1 MSAAYPFASSVKV
14 ETTLDVLG
22 TRNIETTQQ
31 GLLQQILVA
40 TAVNGGGGGSSS
52 PGLPVWTYT
61 AGAMAAGKLKTDN
74 VNPASTSSI
83 ELSVNPKIGST
94 LYGFFGAFNAAPSGL
109 YITLVDAEGRANVF
123 IVATVVNNT
132 SSFSFVGSWL
142 GGTTN
147 WSGDYQV
154 SFSTVVGALVNS
166 INGVSGGV
174 TLLPPDTGW
183 TANADA
189 GSKTSVIPSGT
200 DLDTIAAALDLLV
213 TNAGTTLK
221 TVAEKCKALEYALAN
236 NLRPNA

>member
-1 MSAAYPFASSVKV
+1 MSAAYPFASSVRV
-14 ETTLDVLG
+14 EETLDVLG

-61 AGAMAAGKLKTDN
+61 ASAMAPGKLKTDSAAPILTTHLRFSDTAN
-74 VNPASTSSI
+74 VGTGSF
-83 ELSVNPKIGST
+83 ELFFFDTPIGSKILLT
-94 LYGFFGAFNAAPSGL
+94 GDSGKQYGFVITAITDQTGYVDLTVAPLPLTDDTPWGGA
-109 YITLVDAEGRANVF
+109 
-123 IVATVVNNT
+123 
-132 SSFSFVGSWL
+132 
-142 GGTTN
+142 
-147 WSGDYQV
+147 YQV
-154 SFSTVVGALVNS
+154 SFLPAGLVFAA
-166 INGVSGGV
+166 
-174 TLLPPDTGW
+174 DTGW
-183 TANADA
+183 TANADS